1 MHWVYILECEN
12 GFYYVGETNR
22 LKRRFWEHFS
32 GEGGVNTRTFNPINI
47 IAIYKV
53 ENIVKF
59 MNYSGIINQYL
70 MNKNSENIIN
80 YNSFL
85 FSNIYENDF
94 EGNKEDALKAENVIT
109 ERFMIEKREN
119 YYKIRGGKNT
129 LFDKNGYSKC
139 IYNKCPENS
148 FIEKIP
154 ICHCGLPCD
163 IRFLVDKKSCFFRCA
178 KKNLWNDF
186 KEEFDINESEAC
198 NYYKKYEEEEQ
209 LLESKQNK
217 IKELIR
223 ISSKWL
229 KNVEIDHEDETDFE
243 CISCFSTDY
252 KNILHDNEKIRLCWN
267 CFLTKNKEL
276 EIKYK
281 NNYKCMITAL

>member
-32 GEGGVNTRTFNPINI
+32 GGGGANTRTFIPINI

-53 ENIVKF
+53 ENIIKF
-59 MNYSGIINQYL
+59 MDYSGIVNRHL
-70 MNKNSENIIN
+70 MSKNNDNLN
-80 YNSFL
+80 YNIFH

-94 EGNKEDALKAENVIT
+94 EGNKEDALKAETVIT
-109 ERFMIEKREN
+109 ERFMIEKREQ

-163 IRFLVDKKSCFFRCA
+163 IHVLIDKKICYFRCA
-178 KKNLWNDF
+178 KKNLWDDF
-186 KEEFDINESEAC
+186 KEEFGINESDAC
-198 NYYKKYEEEEQ
+198 NYYKKYEDEEIII
-209 LLESKQNK
+209 ESRQNK

-223 ISSKWL
+223 KSSKWL
-229 KNVEIDHEDETDFE
+229 KNVEIDYEDETDFE
-243 CISCFSTDY
+243 CVSCNSTDY
-252 KNILHDNEKIRLCWN
+252 KNISHENTKIRLCWD
-267 CFLTKNKEL
+267 CFLNKNTEL
-276 EIKYK
+276 ESKYK
-281 NNYKCMITAL
+281 YNIKCMI